1 MKKYLIVLLVFVAQ
15 GAAEAQSN
23 LTLYNMEPLPQMMIA
38 NPAKTPDCKWYIGM
52 PALSSLEFQ
61 FTGNALGLAD
71 FNNAFIERP
80 NDPGYNLSLTK
91 LTGAIQKETFVGFGL
106 NAEII
111 NFGFRLRKSMFTFG
125 ITEKVK
131 TRISVPS
138 DVLKLAG
145 QGNGGQNLGY
155 GFNFNFGFDVLH
167 TREFALGYSRKL
179 LNDKLTVGGRVKYI
193 RGLNVVQTEK
203 NDAISTTRPDD
214 FNYDLT
220 ADIEINASTPAFDA
234 DGVADDPIA
243 AVAGSAKNSGFGI
256 DVGGVFDLTKRIQL
270 SASIVDMGLISWNA
284 DTRNI
289 VSKNPGATFRYRGVD
304 FNDYIG
310 DSSRGF
316 EVLADTLLDVFALD
330 TTRNGFNTTLFSEFY
345 LGGNFRLNDR
355 HNAGILLYGT
365 FYNRQLNPAMTIS
378 WNSKLSRVFA
388 VSLSYSMTRGNFQN
402 LGLGLVTSLGPEQF
416 YFVSDNAIGALTGN
430 VKNLGIRFGWNH
442 VFGRKKYEKQR
453 RADQ

>member
-1 MKKYLIVLLVFVAQ
+1 
-15 GAAEAQSN
+15 
-23 LTLYNMEPLPQMMIA
+23 
-38 NPAKTPDCKWYIGM
+38 
-52 PALSSLEFQ
+52 
-61 FTGNALGLAD
+61 
-71 FNNAFIERP
+71 
-80 NDPGYNLSLTK
+80 
-91 LTGAIQKETFVGFGL
+91 
-106 NAEII
+106 
-111 NFGFRLRKSMFTFG
+111 
-125 ITEKVK
+125 
-131 TRISVPS
+131 
-138 DVLKLAG
+138 
-145 QGNGGQNLGY
+145 
-155 GFNFNFGFDVLH
+155 
-167 TREFALGYSRKL
+167 
-179 LNDKLTVGGRVKYI
+179 
-193 RGLNVVQTEK
+193 
-203 NDAISTTRPDD
+203 
-214 FNYDLT
+214 
-220 ADIEINASTPAFDA
+220 
-234 DGVADDPIA
+234 
-243 AVAGSAKNSGFGI
+243 
-256 DVGGVFDLTKRIQL
+256 
-270 SASIVDMGLISWNA
+270 MGLISWNA

-345 LGGNFRLNDR
+345 LGGNFRLNDK

-388 VSLSYSMTRGNFQN
+388 ISLSYSMTRGNFQN